1 MKFRRG
7 VIIAVAK
14 DANFS
19 VGDPEHETIG
29 LTFSSSNSFVLMSTP
44 GGTCVS

>member
-29 LTFSSSNSFVLMSTP
+29 LYIYIYIYKVLS
-44 GGTCVS
+44 